1 MGIWVALKKAFGHF
15 TPSDSLLVPRNDS
28 LGIEDLSIKK
38 NLDHQLWGMIFADMG
53 GKSSPDIE

>member
-38 NLDHQLWGMIFADMG
+38 KLGPSTMG
-53 GKSSPDIE
+53 DDIC